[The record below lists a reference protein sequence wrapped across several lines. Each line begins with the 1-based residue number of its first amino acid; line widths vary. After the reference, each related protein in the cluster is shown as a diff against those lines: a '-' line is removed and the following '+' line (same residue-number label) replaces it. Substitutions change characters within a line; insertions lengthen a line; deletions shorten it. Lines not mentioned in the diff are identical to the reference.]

1 MPAQYPFQIGIAHIS
16 TTQPS
21 GQNKLHH
28 AVSVPYDPRRT
39 CSIEFSR
46 ICPCAHMWVLGSLAR
61 ECLGSLAREGRYFQ
75 VELNS
80 ACPHNGRFNLV
91 LPISR
96 PLNPLARRSCIML
109 LVYHTNHAA
118 RVAENLPEFARVRK
132 CEVQAPLH
140 ANNLISMLNRTVRAR
155 TMPISNWYCPYLD
168 HSTLWPE
175 QAAAC
180 CSCTIRTTSHV

>member
-1 MPAQYPFQIGIAHIS
+1 MPAQCPFQIGIAHIP

-21 GQNKLHH
+21 GQNKLQH
-28 AVSVPYDPRRT
+28 VVRVPYEPHRT
-39 CSIEFSR
+39 CSREFAR
-46 ICPCAHMWVLGSLAR
+46 ICPCAQIPALGSLAR
-61 ECLGSLAREGRYFQ
+61 ERRHFQ

-80 ACPHNGRFNLV
+80 TCPHNGRFNLV
-91 LPISR
+91 LPISQ
-96 PLNPLARRSCIML
+96 PLNPLATTSCIML
-109 LVYHTNHAA
+109 LVYHTNHVAC
-118 RVAENLPEFARVRK
+118 VAENLPEFARVCK

-140 ANNLISMLNRTVRAR
+140 ANNLISRLNFTVRAR

-168 HSTLWPE
+168 HLTLWPE

>member
-1 MPAQYPFQIGIAHIS
+1 MPAQCPFQIGIPHIS

-28 AVSVPYDPRRT
+28 AVRVPYEPRRT
-39 CSIEFSR
+39 CSREFAR

-61 ECLGSLAREGRYFQ
+61 EGHYFE

-80 ACPHNGRFNLV
+80 TCPHNDHSKLV

-96 PLNPLARRSCIML
+96 PLNPLLKTRCIMMF
-109 LVYHTNHAA
+109 VYHTNHLAH
-118 RVAENLPEFARVRK
+118 VAENLPEFARVCK

-140 ANNLISMLNRTVRAR
+140 ANDAIFRLNFTVRAR
-155 TMPISNWYCPYLD
+155 TMPISNWYCPYHN
-168 HSTLWPE
+168 HSTLLPE
-175 QAAAC
+175 QAASC

>member
-1 MPAQYPFQIGIAHIS
+1 MPAQCPFQIGVAHIA

-28 AVSVPYDPRRT
+28 AVRVPYETRRT
-39 CSIEFSR
+39 CSREFAQ
-46 ICPCAHMWVLGSLAR
+46 ICPCVQMWG
-61 ECLGSLAREGRYFQ
+61 LGSLAREGHYFQ

-80 ACPHNGRFNLV
+80 ACPHNDHFKLA

-96 PLNPLARRSCIML
+96 PLNPLAKTRCIMMF
-109 LVYHTNHAA
+109 VYHTNHPA

-140 ANNLISMLNRTVRAR
+140 ANNLISRLNRTVRAR

-180 CSCTIRTTSHV
+180 CSCTIRSTSHL